1 MAATSGSMP
10 TPSVS
15 RELTR
20 IDLHVRH
27 AKEFIQ
33 MGLAYSED
41 LLGELRQISAIADKA
56 IGKVEEDVKR
66 ADELEPAPR
75 QTFQFDDVDGGDPL
89 DLSVPL
95 GDDGWTRH

>member
-1 MAATSGSMP
+1 MAASASPMF

-15 RELTR
+15 RELSR
-20 IDLHVRH
+20 IELHVRH

-41 LLGELRQISAIADKA
+41 LLGELRQIRSIADKA
-56 IGKVEEDVKR
+56 IGKTEEDVKR
-66 ADELEPAPR
+66 AEEIEPAPR
-75 QTFQFDDVDGGDPL
+75 ETLHFDDIEDPL

-95 GDDGWTRH
+95 ERRYPSAGT